1 LLPRADNL
9 IYQNELPGK
18 EKADLLTS
26 MAILSGIVSKERLVQ
41 LINRRKDI
49 IMIESAEYDIVKQN
63 GIILEGWKMLMDF
76 IETRL
81 EKKSG

>member
-49 IMIESAEYDIVKQN
+49 IMIESAEYDIVKQD
-63 GIILEGWKMLMDF
+63 GMILEGWKMLMDF